1 MDSQNNHNNKLEE
14 EDEEEVLVVAR
25 PPKRSL
31 IGSLF
36 HSVHTYVI
44 NPFLIG
50 GSATIGI
57 GFGKKFLSAQVK
69 LLENL
74 TLCTH
79 CSPGVAV
86 VSLLYKKYNIQLV

>member
-1 MDSQNNHNNKLEE
+1 MSSFTSFESTFRQIIASVTLPMDSQNNHNNKLEE

-36 HSVHTYVI
+36 HSVHTYII

-57 GFGKKFLSAQVK
+57 GFGKKFLSTYV
-69 LLENL
+69 N
-74 TLCTH
+74 
-79 CSPGVAV
+79 V
-86 VSLLYKKYNIQLV
+86 V